1 MIFYRVYVRYTEV
14 QSVIKINMV
23 KWKIFK
29 SLLLTSGKF
38 KWKLIPQA
46 RLESKNKTHNTK
58 KNYLPNLEHAEICGQ
73 IFLVFV
79 IMSIL
84 RR

>member
-29 SLLLTSGKF
+29 SLLLTSGEF

-58 KNYLPNLEHAEICGQ
+58 KNTDYIIWNMPRY
-73 IFLVFV
+73 VV
-79 IMSIL
+79 
-84 RR
+84 

>member
-23 KWKIFK
+23 KWKVFK
-29 SLLLTSGKF
+29 SLLLTSGEF

-46 RLESKNKTHNTK
+46 RLESKNKTHNK
-58 KNYLPNLEHAEICGQ
+58 KKKKDYIIWNMPRYVVRFFW
-73 IFLVFV
+73 FL
-79 IMSIL
+79 
-84 RR
+84 